1 MKRHLLSFLV
11 VACLGLT
18 ALLAGLWINPQGQL
32 RNTHWRAPTPLA
44 TNYQEML
51 PLLPE
56 PARVP
61 TSRFMA
67 LLERPLFSETR
78 RPPPPPP
85 PPPPPVP
92 VDVLSSAQLSA
103 IYAGEQL
110 TGVIINVNGK
120 NRRVRLNESIDGWVL
135 RSVQGRVVTFDYGG
149 QQRQLQ
155 LMRAKVGTSAGG
167 KPLSG
172 APAPSEA
179 MPPAPAVA
187 PAAPEPT
194 ASPSSSMP
202 QETTTSST
210 PARRPRFGP

>member
-1 MKRHLLSFLV
+1 MKRHLLSILGFV
-11 VACLGLT
+11 CLGLAVFLT
-18 ALLAGLWINPQGQL
+18 GLWINRQGQW
-32 RNTHWRAPTPLA
+32 RNTHWQAPAPLT
-44 TNYQEML
+44 TNYLEML

-85 PPPPPVP
+85 PAPPVP
-92 VDVLSSAQLSA
+92 VDVLSNAQLSA

-120 NRRVRLNESIDGWVL
+120 NRRVRLNESVDGWVL
-135 RSVQGRVVTFDYGG
+135 RSVQERVATFDYGG

-167 KPLSG
+167 KPLNTVPA
-172 APAPSEA
+172 APVEA
-179 MPPAPAVA
+179 MMPVPLVPEAVA
-187 PAAPEPT
+187 PP
-194 ASPSSSMP
+194 PSVAP
-202 QETTTSST
+202 QEAVSAT
-210 PARRPRFGP
+210 PAPRPRSRFGP

>member
-1 MKRHLLSFLV
+1 MKRHLLSILGFV
-11 VACLGLT
+11 CLGLAVFLT
-18 ALLAGLWINPQGQL
+18 GLWINRQGQW
-32 RNTHWRAPTPLA
+32 RNTHWQAPAPLT
-44 TNYQEML
+44 TNYLEML

-92 VDVLSSAQLSA
+92 VDVLSNAQLSA

-179 MPPAPAVA
+179 MTPAPAAV

-194 ASPSSSMP
+194 ALPPSAVP
-202 QETTTSST
+202 QEAASST

>member
-1 MKRHLLSFLV
+1 MKRHLLSILAF
-11 VACLGLT
+11 ACLGL
-18 ALLAGLWINPQGQL
+18 AVLLAGQWINRQGQL
-32 RNTHWRAPTPLA
+32 RNTHWQAPAPLT
-44 TNYQEML
+44 TNYLEML

-85 PPPPPVP
+85 PPAPPVP
-92 VDVLSSAQLSA
+92 VDVLSNAQLSA

-120 NRRVRLNESIDGWVL
+120 NRRVRLNESVDGWVL
-135 RSVQGRVVTFDYGG
+135 RSVQERVATFDYGG

-167 KPLSG
+167 KPLNTVPA
-172 APAPSEA
+172 APVEAMMPVPLVPEAVAPPPSEA
-179 MPPAPAVA
+179 PQEAVSATPAP
-187 PAAPEPT
+187 
-194 ASPSSSMP
+194 
-202 QETTTSST
+202 
-210 PARRPRFGP
+210 RPRSRFGP

>member
-1 MKRHLLSFLV
+1 MDQSP
-11 VACLGLT
+11 GPT
-18 ALLAGLWINPQGQL
+18 AQYALAGTG
-32 RNTHWRAPTPLA
+32 
-44 TNYQEML
+44 
-51 PLLPE
+51 
-56 PARVP
+56 PARYQLPRNAAPSAGASQSANQPIYGAVGAAP
-61 TSRFMA
+61 V
-67 LLERPLFSETR
+67 SETR

-92 VDVLSSAQLSA
+92 VDVLSNAQLSA

-179 MPPAPAVA
+179 MTPAPAAV

-194 ASPSSSMP
+194 ALPPSAVP
-202 QETTTSST
+202 QEAASST

>member
-1 MKRHLLSFLV
+1 MKRHLLSILAF
-11 VACLGLT
+11 ACLGL
-18 ALLAGLWINPQGQL
+18 AVLLAGLWINRQGQL
-32 RNTHWRAPTPLA
+32 RNTHWQAPAPLA
-44 TNYQEML
+44 TNYLEML

-85 PPPPPVP
+85 PPAPPVP
-92 VDVLSSAQLSA
+92 VDVLSNAQLSA

-120 NRRVRLNESIDGWVL
+120 NRRVRLNESVDGWVL
-135 RSVQGRVVTFDYGG
+135 RSVQGRVATFDYGG

-167 KPLSG
+167 KPLNA
-172 APAPSEA
+172 APAPAEA
-179 MPPAPAVA
+179 MAPPPAAVPLVPEATALPPPVA
-187 PAAPEPT
+187 PQEAA
-194 ASPSSSMP
+194 
-202 QETTTSST
+202 SST

>member
-1 MKRHLLSFLV
+1 MKRHLLSILGFV
-11 VACLGLT
+11 CLGLAVFLT
-18 ALLAGLWINPQGQL
+18 GLWINRQGQW
-32 RNTHWRAPTPLA
+32 RNTHWQAPAPLT
-44 TNYQEML
+44 TNYLEML

-85 PPPPPVP
+85 PPAPPVP
-92 VDVLSSAQLSA
+92 VDVLSNAQLSA

-120 NRRVRLNESIDGWVL
+120 NRRVRLNESVDGWVL
-135 RSVQGRVVTFDYGG
+135 RSVQERVATFDYGG

-167 KPLSG
+167 KPLNTVPA
-172 APAPSEA
+172 APVEAMMPVPLVPEAVAPPPSEA
-179 MPPAPAVA
+179 PQEAVSATPAP
-187 PAAPEPT
+187 
-194 ASPSSSMP
+194 
-202 QETTTSST
+202 
-210 PARRPRFGP
+210 RPRSRFGP

>member
-1 MKRHLLSFLV
+1 MKRHLLSFLALV
-11 VACLGLT
+11 CLGLT

-32 RNTHWRAPTPLA
+32 RNTHWRAPAPLA

-92 VDVLSSAQLSA
+92 VDVLSNAQLSA

-120 NRRVRLNESIDGWVL
+120 NRRVRLNESVDGWVL
-135 RSVQGRVVTFDYGG
+135 RSVQGRVATFDYGG

-155 LMRAKVGTSAGG
+155 LARAKVGTSAGG
-167 KPLSG
+167 KPLNA
-172 APAPSEA
+172 APAPAEA
-179 MPPAPAVA
+179 MA
-187 PAAPEPT
+187 PAAVPLVPEAA
-194 ASPSSSMP
+194 ASPPPVAP
-202 QETTTSST
+202 QEAASST

>member
-1 MKRHLLSFLV
+1 MKRHLLSILAF
-11 VACLGLT
+11 ACLGL
-18 ALLAGLWINPQGQL
+18 AVLLAGLWINRQGQW
-32 RNTHWRAPTPLA
+32 RNTHWQAPVPLT
-44 TNYQEML
+44 TNYLEML

-85 PPPPPVP
+85 PPAPPVP
-92 VDVLSSAQLSA
+92 VDVLSNAQLSA

-120 NRRVRLNESIDGWVL
+120 NRRVRLNESVDGWVL
-135 RSVQGRVVTFDYGG
+135 RSVQGRVATFDYGG

-167 KPLSG
+167 KPLNA
-172 APAPSEA
+172 APAPAEA
-179 MPPAPAVA
+179 MAPAPAAVPLVPEAAVSPPPVA
-187 PAAPEPT
+187 PQEAA
-194 ASPSSSMP
+194 
-202 QETTTSST
+202 SST